1 MDQDVP
7 YLASI
12 KNLQPILEAVQRAAV
27 PDSFNVDFLKDMG
40 FTSSN
45 DRAIIK
51 VLKYIGFLDASNRP
65 QTAYREF
72 MDGTRAKGVLAKRL
86 RTAYDDL
93 FTADKTANTKQA
105 TALKGWFKT
114 KTGAGDAVAEKMATT
129 FRALAQYADFSA
141 TAGDDGGKG
150 VAEGEGKIKGKIEDK
165 DGEKKKSGS
174 GDDSNPRRFDGALGL
189 VYRIEVHLPDTQN
202 VDTYR
207 AIFRAIREELGA

>member
-12 KNLQPILEAVQRAAV
+12 KNLHRILEAIQRAAV
-27 PDSFNVDFLKDMG
+27 PEAFNFDFLKDMG
-40 FTSSN
+40 FASSN
-45 DRAIIK
+45 DRAVTK
-51 VLKYIGFLDASNRP
+51 LLKYIGLLDASNRP

-72 MDGTRAKGVLAKRL
+72 MDSTKAKAVLASRI
-86 RTAYDDL
+86 RSAYDDL
-93 FTADKTANTKQA
+93 FIADKNANSKPA

-114 KTGAGDAVAEKMATT
+114 KTGVGEAVAEKMATT
-129 FRALAQYADFSA
+129 FRALAQYADFSRSQ
-141 TAGDDGGKG
+141 
-150 VAEGEGKIKGKIEDK
+150 IEDAPRK
-165 DGEKKKSGS
+165 EDATQPEVKTDIGSDGSHLTGRQKAFE
-174 GDDSNPRRFDGALGL
+174 GALGL